1 MFRDDFSDELQ
12 IAKFEFFI
20 VKEILKPIRSSN
32 SLLILEPIRMSLS
45 KSDLGHIIYHMC
57 SGNGVGPGGTSVRK
71 QKY

>member
-20 VKEILKPIRSSN
+20 VKEIFKSSN
-32 SLLILEPIRMSLS
+32 SLLILEPIRISLS